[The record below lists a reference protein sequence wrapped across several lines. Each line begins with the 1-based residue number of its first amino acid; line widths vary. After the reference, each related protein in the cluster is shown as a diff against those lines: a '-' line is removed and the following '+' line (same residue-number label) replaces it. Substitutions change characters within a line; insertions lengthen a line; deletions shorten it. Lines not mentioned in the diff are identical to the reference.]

1 MYLFN
6 QESLRKIQHL
16 DGEIATHLD
25 LFVQDGIPYILT
37 YQLGKQNLYRW
48 AGKLLILI
56 RMED

>member
-25 LFVQDGIPYILT
+25 LFVQDGIPYMLT

-48 AGKLLILI
+48 AGKL
-56 RMED
+56 